1 MLRNYRND
9 SIVSFL
15 AARCSLT
22 ATQLDTIMVSQTEG
36 KLGQMVSLRDKK
48 KVSKGAFLRTL
59 KQGQSNVE
67 GALYTLLLLEY
78 LGLVSSKQ
86 LFALGK
92 IGDMLSKVQE
102 SSPDAES
109 IGKLLR
115 AMEELAVTFSRR
127 RLITSA

>member
-1 MLRNYRND
+1 
-9 SIVSFL
+9 L

-22 ATQLDTIMVSQTEG
+22 ATQLDTIMVSQTES
-36 KLGQMVSLRDKK
+36 KLEQMVSFRDKK

-115 AMEELAVTFSRR
+115 AMEELAETFSRR
-127 RLITSA
+127 RLVTSA